1 MCHISSRLSLLR
13 SSWGAPYIYLTKFW
27 NVFVQIVILAHLR
40 LSLFLGR
47 PFCNWV
53 NIRKLSGHSSDQ
65 HSSLRFI
72 YISLRHLS
80 PPLPPP
86 PSFLNKSLKMR
97 LTVVAISWWAGDHYK
112 TSQWPIEGE
121 QMEANTFLTR
131 NSQMKGFSDPL
142 PPYRQL
148 TAPKFMNF
156 RR

>member
-65 HSSLRFI
+65 HSSLGFI
-72 YISLRHLS
+72 YISVRHFFHHFQLRY
-80 PPLPPP
+80 
-86 PSFLNKSLKMR
+86 FKTLKISE
-97 LTVVAISWWAGDHYK
+97 TAVAISWWACAHHK